1 MSLNQEQEQALEFAL
16 RGDSFFL
23 TGPGGTGKSFVIE
36 RIQSALEKSG
46 KSVALTA
53 LTGCAA
59 VLLGRKAKTLHS
71 WASIGLGCNPAS
83 SYILSI
89 RKSPKSLRRWLMAD
103 VLIVDEVSMM
113 TPDLLEKLDEI
124 AKGIRR
130 SSKTMGGL
138 QVIFVGDFYQL
149 PPVNKTDEETVFV
162 FESSHWTRVVPK
174 TIQLTQIVRQTDPIF
189 QKILQE
195 ARMATLSEESI
206 AILRS
211 RKGLNWKSQTIRP
224 TLLFSR
230 KAEVDLV
237 NSVNLKALKGEK
249 KLFKASTVFLP
260 VQATVGID
268 QKSSEFQ
275 NAVQKMDRDSQYVSE
290 LTLAVN
296 AQVMLLINL
305 DTEAGLVNGS
315 RGVIT
320 GFTAGPNQ
328 VPLVQFKTGSPI
340 PIEEFTWNSDQIEGL
355 QRKQI
360 PLCLAYAVTIHK
372 AQGATLDS
380 ALIDIGQSTFESGQA
395 YVALSRVRSLDSL
408 YVWDLEVS
416 AFKTNSKVVAHY
428 SSLVSGSK

>member
-1 MSLNQEQEQALEFAL
+1 
-16 RGDSFFL
+16 
-23 TGPGGTGKSFVIE
+23 
-36 RIQSALEKSG
+36 
-46 KSVALTA
+46 
-53 LTGCAA
+53 
-59 VLLGRKAKTLHS
+59 
-71 WASIGLGCNPAS
+71 
-83 SYILSI
+83 
-89 RKSPKSLRRWLMAD
+89 
-103 VLIVDEVSMM
+103 
-113 TPDLLEKLDEI
+113 
-124 AKGIRR
+124 
-130 SSKTMGGL
+130 
-138 QVIFVGDFYQL
+138 
-149 PPVNKTDEETVFV
+149 
-162 FESSHWTRVVPK
+162 
-174 TIQLTQIVRQTDPIF
+174 
-189 QKILQE
+189 
-195 ARMATLSEESI
+195 MATLSEESI

-320 GFTAGPNQ
+320 GFTSGPNQ

-416 AFKTNSKVVAHY
+416 AFKTNSKVVAYY

>member
-1 MSLNQEQEQALEFAL
+1 
-16 RGDSFFL
+16 
-23 TGPGGTGKSFVIE
+23 
-36 RIQSALEKSG
+36 
-46 KSVALTA
+46 
-53 LTGCAA
+53 
-59 VLLGRKAKTLHS
+59 
-71 WASIGLGCNPAS
+71 
-83 SYILSI
+83 
-89 RKSPKSLRRWLMAD
+89 MAD

-113 TPDLLEKLDEI
+113 TPDLLEKLEEI

-162 FESSHWTRVVPK
+162 FESPHWTRVLPK
-174 TIQLTQIVRQTDPIF
+174 TIQLTQIVRQTDPVF

-211 RKGLNWKSQTIRP
+211 RKGLDWKSQIIRP

-320 GFTAGPNQ
+320 GFTSGPNQ

-416 AFKTNSKVVAHY
+416 AFKTNSKVVAYY